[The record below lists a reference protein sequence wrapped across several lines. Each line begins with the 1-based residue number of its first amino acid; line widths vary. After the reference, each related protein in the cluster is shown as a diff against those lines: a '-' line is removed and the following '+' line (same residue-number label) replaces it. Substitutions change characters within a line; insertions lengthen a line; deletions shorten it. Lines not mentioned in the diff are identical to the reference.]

1 MIVTGYYALDII
13 NKKVYGNIP
22 ELLKT
27 NCPKLYCN
35 YMKMIEKDDVLILNK
50 KKNEVS
56 KLPQE
61 YLETDIYKASREMK
75 NMQKIS
81 YNVLSVWYD
90 SILDE
95 NIFDIQ

>member
-1 MIVTGYYALDII
+1 
-13 NKKVYGNIP
+13 
-22 ELLKT
+22 
-27 NCPKLYCN
+27 
-35 YMKMIEKDDVLILNK
+35 MKMIEKDDVLILNK

-61 YLETDIYKASREMK
+61 YLETDIYKASLEMK

>member
-1 MIVTGYYALDII
+1 MEIYL
-13 NKKVYGNIP
+13 
-22 ELLKT
+22 